1 MRLTYFFISALMLSI
16 FLLFSCRR
24 SYSVN
29 ENLLFKANQII
40 ESNPD
45 SAYVLLHT
53 IKQPTSLSEADYA
66 LYCLLFVQSTD
77 KTFRLLQTDSL
88 INVAISYFTRK
99 RDSFILAKCYYY
111 AGRINEELDK
121 TYQAIECYLKAVEY
135 VKDTKDY
142 KLSFLI
148 YSYLGNLYSSQEM
161 YQEELE
167 AQSQANYF
175 SYLLGDSLCI
185 AYSLRYI
192 GVAYSDIG
200 KEDSALI
207 YYNRSLRFAS
217 ENNLDFRSYLFTSIS
232 ASYNQLNKYKEALHY
247 VNWAIN
253 LQEDES
259 EREYD
264 YILKGNIFENIHY
277 YDSAMFFYYKSLA
290 SDNLYI
296 RVSAYKGL
304 SNIEIKRN
312 NFQKALYFN
321 NLLLDCKDSID
332 VNTKTEA
339 IIKMQRNYQFTKLE
353 KENHRLQIV
362 EVNKNNIIYR
372 LIVLFISVLLIL
384 SLIYFKI
391 KVRNEQKIRQ
401 QQEQIKYDEEIRIL
415 RENELLEL
423 REKEAILRVDFFKR
437 LNMAYIPFLIEGEN
451 FTKRIKLTEEDWL
464 NLEKN
469 INAAFDGFTIRLK
482 KAYPQ
487 LEKEDIRFCCLIKMR
502 LKLSELA
509 EIYCIEKASVS
520 KRKDRLK
527 NKKMLI
533 RDNRLLEDILR
544 VF

>member
-1 MRLTYFFISALMLSI
+1 MRLTSALMLSI
-16 FLLFSCRR
+16 FLLFSCRHP
-24 SYSVN
+24 YSVN
-29 ENLLFKANQII
+29 ENLLFKAKQII

-45 SAYVLLHT
+45 SAYILLRT
-53 IKQPTSLSEADYA
+53 IEQPASLSNADYA

-77 KTFRLLQTDSL
+77 KTFRSLQTDSL
-88 INVAISYFTRK
+88 INVAISYFTGK
-99 RDSFILAKCYYY
+99 RDPFILAKCYYY
-111 AGRINEELDK
+111 VGRINEELDK

-135 VKDTKDY
+135 VKDTNDY

-175 SYLLGDSLCI
+175 SYLLDDSLYI

-247 VNWAIN
+247 VNWAIS

-264 YILKGNIFENIHY
+264 YILKGNIFENIQY
-277 YDSAMFFYYKSLA
+277 YDSAMFFYNKSLA

-304 SNIEIKRN
+304 SNIEAKRN
-312 NFQKALYFN
+312 NFKKALYFN

-332 VNTKTEA
+332 INTKTEA

-362 EVNKNNIIYR
+362 EANKNNIIYR
-372 LIVLFISVLLIL
+372 LIVLFVSVLLIL

-391 KVRNEQKIRQ
+391 KIRHEQKIRQ
-401 QQEQIKYDEEIRIL
+401 QEEQIKYDEEIRIL
-415 RENELLEL
+415 CENELLEL

-437 LNMAYIPFLIEGEN
+437 LNMAYIPFLIEGEKY
-451 FTKRIKLTEEDWL
+451 TKRIKLTEEDWL

-469 INAAFDGFTIRLK
+469 IDAAFNGFTIRLK

-487 LEKEDIRFCCLIKMR
+487 LDKEDIRFCCLIKMR

-509 EIYCIEKASVS
+509 EIYCIEKTSIS
-520 KRKDRLK
+520 KKKDRLK

-533 RDNRLLEDILR
+533 QDNRLLEDILR
-544 VF
+544 DF